1 MKKPATTNHL
11 SILIV
16 LFFTFVFSTAFIIN
30 KNETPASKD
39 PVKLAYTF
47 VEGKSVTYYSATT
60 ITQAMDV
67 NGQTMNV
74 LINQNLAFKAKML
87 SKTNENF
94 KLEITVDSLVS
105 KVESPNGSTG
115 GKIKE
120 VEGKTFNMVLSP
132 LGKELNTEE
141 AAKIEFTIEGT
152 PGGNL
157 SQYFA
162 NVFPDLPEKPVNTG
176 DTWIRND
183 TVTNKSATSNTTQII
198 QSNNKFEGV
207 EKLNGIDCAKITS
220 TITGIMQTTTQN
232 QGMDILYK
240 GPLSGT
246 VTLYFAV
253 REGNFV
259 KREVST
265 KMTGTID
272 ISGAQ
277 SMTFPV
283 VMETNS
289 KIEAKN

>member
-1 MKKPATTNHL
+1 MKKPTNTNYG

-16 LFFTFVFSTAFIIN
+16 LSFTIVFSTAFIIN
-30 KNETPASKD
+30 TNETPGSKD
-39 PVKLAYTF
+39 PVKLAYNF
-47 VEGKSVTYYSATT
+47 AAGKSIPYYSATT

-74 LINQNLAFKAKML
+74 LINQNLAFKAKMV
-87 SKTNENF
+87 SKVNEDF
-94 KLEITVDSLVS
+94 KLEILVDSLVS
-105 KVESPNGSTG
+105 KVDSPNGSTG

-120 VEGKTFNMVLSP
+120 VEGKTFNMSVSP
-132 LGKELNTEE
+132 LGKELDTKE
-141 AAKIEFTIEGT
+141 AEKIEFSVEGT

-162 NVFPDLPEKPVNTG
+162 NVFPDLPEKPVSVG
-176 DTWIRND
+176 DVWVKND
-183 TVTNKSATSNTTQII
+183 TVSSKSATSNTTQII
-198 QSNNKFEGV
+198 QSSNKFEGI
-207 EKLNGIDCAKITS
+207 EKINGVDCAKITS
-220 TITGIMQTTTQN
+220 TITGTMQTTTQN
-232 QGMDILYK
+232 QGMDILFK
-240 GPLSGT
+240 GPLTGT

-253 REGNFV
+253 KEGNFV
-259 KREVST
+259 RREIST

>member
-1 MKKPATTNHL
+1 MKKPTNTNYR

-16 LFFTFVFSTAFIIN
+16 LSFTIVFSTAFIIN
-30 KNETPASKD
+30 TNETPGSKD
-39 PVKLAYTF
+39 PVKLAYNF
-47 VEGKSVTYYSATT
+47 AAGKSISYYSATT

-74 LINQNLAFKAKML
+74 LINQNLAFKAKMV
-87 SKTNENF
+87 SKVNEDF
-94 KLEITVDSLVS
+94 KLEISVDSLVS
-105 KVESPNGSTG
+105 KVDSPNGSTG

-120 VEGKTFNMVLSP
+120 VEGKTFNMSLSP
-132 LGKELNTEE
+132 LGKELDTKE
-141 AAKIEFTIEGT
+141 AEKIEFSVEGT

-162 NVFPDLPEKPVNTG
+162 NVFPDLPEKPVSVG
-176 DTWIRND
+176 DVWVKND
-183 TVTNKSATSNTTQII
+183 TVSSKSATSNTTQII
-198 QSNNKFEGV
+198 QSSNKFEGV
-207 EKLNGIDCAKITS
+207 EKINGVDCAKITS
-220 TITGIMQTTTQN
+220 TITGTMQTTTQN
-232 QGMDILYK
+232 QGMDILFK
-240 GPLSGT
+240 GPLTGT

-253 REGNFV
+253 KVGNFV
-259 KREVST
+259 RREIST

>member
-1 MKKPATTNHL
+1 MKKPTNANYV

-16 LFFTFVFSTAFIIN
+16 MIFTIVFSTAFIIN
-30 KNETPASKD
+30 THETPGSKD
-39 PVKLAYTF
+39 PVKLAYNF
-47 VEGKSVTYYSATT
+47 SEGKSTSYCSTTT

-87 SKTNENF
+87 SKVNENF
-94 KLEITVDSLVS
+94 KLAITMDSLVS
-105 KVESPNGSTG
+105 KVDTPNGVTG
-115 GKIKE
+115 GKIKD
-120 VEGKTFNMVLSP
+120 VEGKTFNILLSP
-132 LGKELNTEE
+132 LGKELDTEE
-141 AAKIEFTIEGT
+141 AAKIEYSIDGT

-157 SQYFA
+157 SQFFA
-162 NVFPDLPEKPVNTG
+162 NVFPELPGKPVNTG

-198 QSNNKFEGV
+198 QSSNKFEGV
-207 EKLNGIDCAKITS
+207 EKINGIDCAKITS
-220 TITGIMQTTTQN
+220 TINGTMQTTTQN

-240 GPLSGT
+240 GPMSGT

-253 REGNFV
+253 KEGNFV
-259 KREVST
+259 RREIST

>member
-1 MKKPATTNHL
+1 MKKPTTTNYG

-16 LFFTFVFSTAFIIN
+16 LSFTIVFSTAFIIN
-30 KNETPASKD
+30 TNETPGSKD
-39 PVKLAYTF
+39 PVKLAYNF
-47 VEGKSVTYYSATT
+47 AAGKSISYYSATT

-74 LINQNLAFKAKML
+74 LINQNLAFKAKMV
-87 SKTNENF
+87 SKVNEDF
-94 KLEITVDSLVS
+94 KLEISVDSLVS
-105 KVESPNGSTG
+105 KVDSPNGSTG

-120 VEGKTFNMVLSP
+120 VEGKTFNMSLSP
-132 LGKELNTEE
+132 LGKELDTKE
-141 AAKIEFTIEGT
+141 AEKIEFSVEGT

-162 NVFPDLPEKPVNTG
+162 NVFPDLPEKPVSVG
-176 DTWIRND
+176 DVWVKND
-183 TVTNKSATSNTTQII
+183 TVSSKSATSNTTQII
-198 QSNNKFEGV
+198 QSSNKFEGV
-207 EKLNGIDCAKITS
+207 EKINGVDCAKIAS
-220 TITGIMQTTTQN
+220 TITGTMQTTTQN
-232 QGMDILYK
+232 QGMDILFK
-240 GPLSGT
+240 GPLTGT

-253 REGNFV
+253 KEGNFV
-259 KREVST
+259 RREIST

>member
-1 MKKPATTNHL
+1 MKKPTNTNYG

-16 LFFTFVFSTAFIIN
+16 LSFTIVFSTAFIIN
-30 KNETPASKD
+30 TNEIPGSKD
-39 PVKLAYTF
+39 PVKLAYNF
-47 VEGKSVTYYSATT
+47 AAGKSISYYSATT

-74 LINQNLAFKAKML
+74 LINQNLAFKAKMV
-87 SKTNENF
+87 SKVNEDF
-94 KLEITVDSLVS
+94 KLEISVDSLVS
-105 KVESPNGSTG
+105 KVDSPNGSTG

-120 VEGKTFNMVLSP
+120 VEGKTFNMSLSP
-132 LGKELNTEE
+132 LGKELDTKE
-141 AAKIEFTIEGT
+141 AEKIEFSVEGT

-162 NVFPDLPEKPVNTG
+162 NVFPDLPEKPVSVG
-176 DTWIRND
+176 DVWVKND
-183 TVTNKSATSNTTQII
+183 TVSSKSATSNTTQII
-198 QSNNKFEGV
+198 QSSNKFEGV
-207 EKLNGIDCAKITS
+207 EKINGVDCAKITS
-220 TITGIMQTTTQN
+220 TITGTMQTTTQN
-232 QGMDILYK
+232 QGMDILFK
-240 GPLSGT
+240 GPLTGT

-253 REGNFV
+253 KVGNFV
-259 KREVST
+259 RREIST

>member
-1 MKKPATTNHL
+1 MKKPTNTNYG

-16 LFFTFVFSTAFIIN
+16 LSFTIVFSTAFIIN
-30 KNETPASKD
+30 TNEIPGSKD
-39 PVKLAYTF
+39 PVKLAYNF
-47 VEGKSVTYYSATT
+47 AAGKSISYYSATT

-74 LINQNLAFKAKML
+74 LINQNLAFKAKMV
-87 SKTNENF
+87 SKVNEDF
-94 KLEITVDSLVS
+94 KLEISVDSLVS
-105 KVESPNGSTG
+105 KVDSPNGSTG

-120 VEGKTFNMVLSP
+120 VEGKTFNMSLSP
-132 LGKELNTEE
+132 LGKELDTKE
-141 AAKIEFTIEGT
+141 AEKIEFSVEGT

-162 NVFPDLPEKPVNTG
+162 NVFPDLPEKPVSVG
-176 DTWIRND
+176 DVWVKND
-183 TVTNKSATSNTTQII
+183 TVSSKSATSNTTQII
-198 QSNNKFEGV
+198 QSSNKFEGV
-207 EKLNGIDCAKITS
+207 EKINGVDCAKITS
-220 TITGIMQTTTQN
+220 TITGTMQTTTQN
-232 QGMDILYK
+232 QGMDILFK
-240 GPLSGT
+240 GPLTGT

-253 REGNFV
+253 KEGNFV
-259 KREVST
+259 RREIST

>member
-1 MKKPATTNHL
+1 MKKPTTTNYG

-16 LFFTFVFSTAFIIN
+16 LSFTIVFSTAFIIN
-30 KNETPASKD
+30 TNETPGSKD
-39 PVKLAYTF
+39 PVKLAYNF
-47 VEGKSVTYYSATT
+47 AAGKSISYYSATT

-74 LINQNLAFKAKML
+74 LINQNLAFKAKMV
-87 SKTNENF
+87 SKVNEDF
-94 KLEITVDSLVS
+94 KLEISVDSLVS
-105 KVESPNGSTG
+105 KVDSPNGSTG

-120 VEGKTFNMVLSP
+120 VEGKTFNMSLSP
-132 LGKELNTEE
+132 LGKELDTKE
-141 AAKIEFTIEGT
+141 AEKIEFSVEGT

-162 NVFPDLPEKPVNTG
+162 NVFPDLPEKPVSVG
-176 DTWIRND
+176 DVWVKND
-183 TVTNKSATSNTTQII
+183 TVSSKSATSNTTQII
-198 QSNNKFEGV
+198 QSSNKFEGV
-207 EKLNGIDCAKITS
+207 EKINGVDCAKITS
-220 TITGIMQTTTQN
+220 TITGTMQTTTQN
-232 QGMDILYK
+232 QGMDILFK
-240 GPLSGT
+240 GPLTGT

-253 REGNFV
+253 KEGNFV
-259 KREVST
+259 RREIST